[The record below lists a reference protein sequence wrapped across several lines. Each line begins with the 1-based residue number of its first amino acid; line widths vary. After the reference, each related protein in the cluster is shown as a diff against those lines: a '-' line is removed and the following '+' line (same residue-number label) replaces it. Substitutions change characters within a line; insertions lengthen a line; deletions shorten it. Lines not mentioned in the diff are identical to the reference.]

1 MGVEKGEQG
10 SNMFLSIQA
19 GYRAGCALG
28 VLCGLLL
35 CAAAHRRGTWHTVVW

>member
-1 MGVEKGEQG
+1 
-10 SNMFLSIQA
+10 MFLTIQA

-35 CAAAHRRGTWHTVVW
+35 CAAAHRSAWHTVVW